1 MVEDWG
7 KVNILKSEKRSLY
20 HITWRMILFLVRKKR
35 SVEYTVCRGEKRTL
49 VRRKEKVTMVSG
61 NKIMVDFYFLL

>member
-1 MVEDWG
+1 M
-7 KVNILKSEKRSLY
+7 KSEK
-20 HITWRMILFLVRKKR
+20 KKPVPHNLEDDPVFGKKKKKCGIYR
-35 SVEYTVCRGEKRTL
+35 EKRTL